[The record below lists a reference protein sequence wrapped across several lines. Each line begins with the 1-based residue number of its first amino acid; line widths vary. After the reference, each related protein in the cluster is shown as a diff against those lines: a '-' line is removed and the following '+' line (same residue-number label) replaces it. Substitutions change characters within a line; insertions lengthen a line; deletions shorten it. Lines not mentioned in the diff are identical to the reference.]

1 MDMLWL
7 LRFGAVCGVVLG
19 LSLGVPAAVEA
30 FTGETAATSFVIGL
44 GTAFGA
50 PALTAIYL
58 RHRRAAGSFGA
69 IAYAVNLIGLGLFS
83 GVGFTLNLAL
93 FYLDPAVV
101 EDLLA
106 GPTRFAFLG
115 SAVVFVVGTV
125 LFGVSLLRAGVFA
138 KVPSLGYAGT
148 LSLLAL
154 LAPLPDS
161 VFTSGVHVLA
171 GASLVWLSWSV
182 WQADEPLPARP

>member
-1 MDMLWL
+1 MNLTWL
-7 LRFGAVCGVVLG
+7 IRFGAVCGVVLG
-19 LSLGVPAAVEA
+19 LSLGVPALVEA

-44 GTAFGA
+44 GVTFGT

-58 RHRRAAGSFGA
+58 THSHAAGKFGA
-69 IAYAVNLIGLGLFS
+69 VAYAVNMIGLGLFS

-93 FYLDPAVV
+93 FFLDPDVV
-101 EDLLA
+101 KELLA
-106 GPTRFAFLG
+106 GPTRFAILG
-115 SAVVFVVGTV
+115 SALVFVAGTL

-138 KVPSLGYAGT
+138 KIPSVGYAIT

-171 GASLVWLSWSV
+171 CASLLWLSLTAWSH
-182 WQADEPLPARP
+182 DEPAPARP